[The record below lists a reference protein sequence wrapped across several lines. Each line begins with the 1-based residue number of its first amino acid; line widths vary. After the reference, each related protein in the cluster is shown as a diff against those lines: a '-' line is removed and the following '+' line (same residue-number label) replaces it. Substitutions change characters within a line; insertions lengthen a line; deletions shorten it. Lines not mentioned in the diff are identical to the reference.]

1 MDVVNDKDYYYSE
14 LYTVHE
20 TKLKVRGVNLHK
32 AILKRALEPKINH
45 MSEICGNKLN
55 EFQSIEGAL
64 EYFRL
69 ECKADEYYEKVIA
82 KFGIDYLQKNSREI
96 SREFFKLHSVAEL
109 REETLPF
116 NDKK

>member
-1 MDVVNDKDYYYSE
+1 MIFILYLFITYCESQNKPYIMDVVNDKDYYYYYYYSE
-14 LYTVHE
+14 LYAVHD

-32 AILKRALEPKINH
+32 AILKRALELKINH

-69 ECKADEYYEKVIA
+69 ECKVDEYYEKVIS
-82 KFGIDYLQKNSREI
+82 KFGIDYLQKNSG
-96 SREFFKLHSVAEL
+96 K
-109 REETLPF
+109 
-116 NDKK
+116 

>member
-1 MDVVNDKDYYYSE
+1 MRTFTNISMIFILCLFITSCESQNKPYIMDVVNDKDYYYSE

-32 AILKRALEPKINH
+32 AILKRALELKINH

-55 EFQSIEGAL
+55 EFQSIEGVL

-69 ECKADEYYEKVIA
+69 ECKEDEYYEKVIS
-82 KFGIDYLQKNSREI
+82 KFGIDYL
-96 SREFFKLHSVAEL
+96 
-109 REETLPF
+109 
-116 NDKK
+116 